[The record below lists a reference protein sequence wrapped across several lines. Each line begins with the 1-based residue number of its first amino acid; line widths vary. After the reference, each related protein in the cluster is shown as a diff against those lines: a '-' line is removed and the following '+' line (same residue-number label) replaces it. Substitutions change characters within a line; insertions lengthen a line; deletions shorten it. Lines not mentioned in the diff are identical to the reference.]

1 MKERVRVAIEALLL
15 YDGEL
20 LDLDAGERTL
30 AARLAGYLQPLFPG
44 LNVDVEYNRHGLDPK
59 TLDLPVGC
67 PETGEHRVIP
77 DVIVHERRT
86 DDQNLLVI
94 EMKKRTNPTPRD
106 CDLAKIRGMIDQL
119 RYRFGLFLEFEAG
132 PDRAKDWPTECWFSE
147 ET

>member
-67 PETGEHRVIP
+67 PETGEH
-77 DVIVHERRT
+77 
-86 DDQNLLVI
+86 
-94 EMKKRTNPTPRD
+94 
-106 CDLAKIRGMIDQL
+106 
-119 RYRFGLFLEFEAG
+119 
-132 PDRAKDWPTECWFSE
+132 
-147 ET
+147 